1 MFNKFVAAVLAVAAV
16 LSGCASNSGPTFN
29 TQQIKTSSGQSAYRA
44 ECYGLFENGSAC
56 MQAVKKACGD
66 QPYTVLQ
73 SVEGTQAPGDAR
85 SVIFTCGAPAPVAE
99 SKPQAVVAVAAA
111 PVAAS
116 VAAPARKVTLDE
128 KTNFAFDSAQLTPKA
143 KRILDKV
150 ISDGRDVM
158 FSSVTVQGFTDAVG
172 SNAYN
177 VALSERRAQS
187 VLGYLQSH
195 GLQSQAFAA
204 KGYGKSRPVASN
216 ATSDGRAENRRVEIV
231 LTQ

>member
-1 MFNKFVAAVLAVAAV
+1 MFNKSVAAVLAVAAV

-29 TQQIKTSSGQSAYRA
+29 IQQIKTSSGQSAFRA
-44 ECYGLFENGSAC
+44 ECYGLFENGGAC
-56 MQAVKKACGD
+56 MQAVKKACGN
-66 QPYTVLQ
+66 QPYTLLQ

-85 SVIFTCGAPAPVAE
+85 SVIFTCGTPAPAPVAQ
-99 SKPQAVVAVAAA
+99 STPQAVVAAAAA
-111 PVAAS
+111 P

-150 ISDGRDVM
+150 IADGRDVT

-172 SNAYN
+172 SDAYN
-177 VALSERRAQS
+177 IALSERRAQS
-187 VLGYLQSH
+187 VLGYLKSH
-195 GLQSQAFAA
+195 GLQSKAFATQ
-204 KGYGKSRPVASN
+204 GYGKSRPVASN

>member
-1 MFNKFVAAVLAVAAV
+1 MFNKIVAAVLAVAAV

-29 TQQIKTSSGQSAYRA
+29 TQQIKTSSGQSAFRA

-56 MQAVKKACGD
+56 MQACGD

-73 SVEGTQAPGDAR
+73 NVEGTQAPGDAR

-111 PVAAS
+111 PVAAPS
-116 VAAPARKVTLDE
+116 RKVTLDG

-143 KRILDKV
+143 KHILDKV
-150 ISDGRDVM
+150 IADGRDVT

-172 SNAYN
+172 SDAYN